1 MKMKNKVLVELIVP
15 QIDQS
20 FNLYIPINKKI
31 GNVIVLISKAITDLT
46 NGVYIGSNK
55 TFLYDSVTGD
65 KYNINDLV
73 IKTNIRNGSVLVL
86 M

>member
-1 MKMKNKVLVELIVP
+1 MKNKVLVELVVP

-31 GNVIVLISKAITDLT
+31 GNVIVLVNKAISDLT

-55 TFLYDSVTGD
+55 SFLYDSATGE